1 MVSVIM
7 AAYNAGAYIEKALEG
22 VFAQSYADFQLI
34 VVDDASTDNT
44 GELLDKQDDPR
55 LLVLRNDTR
64 SGAAFSRNRAIQKA
78 RGKYVAVLDADDF
91 WHPDKLAA
99 QVCFLE
105 AHKRAV
111 AVGTYAYETDEEGKP
126 LKKLLFPTDPE
137 RVKCSTFFRCSIVHS
152 SIVIK
157 RSFLVDKNLWYNPD
171 FKNAHDFELWS
182 RAVFCGAFHQLPEY
196 LTYYRRSPGQ
206 ISTAS
211 GSTQDAYA
219 KEVYK
224 VLLQRMGFSPTV
236 TELQSHLQLVGM
248 ETSEEN
254 AALLSEKPASIRKE
268 ILRWCGTLYE
278 KNKTVQL
285 FDNRLFAEEIV
296 LRLLK
301 YCNDTSLGLF
311 RTAGLLLRLHARLG
325 IGVFPYFRLPARRS
339 KRV

>member
-7 AAYNAGAYIEKALEG
+7 AAYNAGAYLEKALEG
-22 VFAQSYADFQLI
+22 VYAQSYADFQLI

-44 GELLDKQDDPR
+44 GEILGKQDDPR
-55 LLVLRNDTR
+55 LLVLRNETC

-105 AHKRAV
+105 THKRAV
-111 AVGTYAYETDEEGKP
+111 AVGTFAYETDEEGKP

-137 RVKCSTFFRCSIVHS
+137 RVQCSTFFRCSIIHS

-157 RSFLVDKNLWYNPD
+157 RSFLVDKDLWYNPD
-171 FKNAHDFELWS
+171 FENAHDFELWS

-211 GSTQDAYA
+211 SKMQDTYA

-224 VLLQRMGFSPTV
+224 VLLQRMGFSPTAA
-236 TELQSHLQLVGM
+236 ELQNHLQLVGM
-248 ETSEEN
+248 ETLEEN
-254 AALLSEKPASIRKE
+254 AALLSEKLVNIRKE
-268 ILRWCGTLYE
+268 VLRWCVALHE
-278 KNKTVQL
+278 KNKPVQL
-285 FDNRLFAEEIV
+285 FDNRLFAEELV
-296 LRLLK
+296 LRFLK
-301 YCNDTSLGLF
+301 YCSDASLGPF
-311 RTAGLLLRLHARLG
+311 RTAGLLLRLHVRLG
-325 IGVFPYFRLPARRS
+325 IGLFPYFQLPARRS
-339 KRV
+339 KRL